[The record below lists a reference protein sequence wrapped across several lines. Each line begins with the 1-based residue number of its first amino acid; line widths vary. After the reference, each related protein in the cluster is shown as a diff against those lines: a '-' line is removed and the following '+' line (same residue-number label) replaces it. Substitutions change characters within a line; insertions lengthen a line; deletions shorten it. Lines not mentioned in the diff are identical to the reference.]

1 MIEDILPL
9 VLAFVSLF
17 AFILGGHVRNVVHMV
32 WPFQDPV
39 SMLLWILCALPFVL
53 DHYGYR
59 IFNPYDMWYIAFV
72 VAFVLCYCVAYF
84 RGEFNMVYIDT
95 HTIVS
100 EDDPDGAQD
109 TDYYVYYWNKDGQMC
124 LQEQT
129 IRAAL
134 KSLCGIHCPLRLD
147 IGQIRRARRQTVHFL
162 GLPKKTIQSIDM
174 VEKNVTE
181 SIVQKGPFKFKVRS
195 YAFTPS
201 PGCIDTTADWLVSAA
216 KQQVL
221 VKELVKKECK
231 ILDDALT
238 VNTVGYQRAA
248 DLLTE
253 LINDRTPS
261 AEIYNELAAR
271 LMPEVDQQSTR
282 LARKLADGEDAQAQ
296 APKKNLFKRK
306 KEAEE

>member
-1 MIEDILPL
+1 MLEDILPL

-17 AFILGGHVRNVVHMV
+17 AFILGGHVRSVVHMV

-39 SMLLWILCALPFVL
+39 SMMLWILCALPFIL
-53 DHYGYR
+53 DYYGHR
-59 IFNPYDMWYIAFV
+59 LFDPYDMWYIAFV

-95 HTIVS
+95 HTIIS

-109 TDYYVYYWNKDGQMC
+109 TDYYVYYWNKEGQMC

-129 IRAAL
+129 IRAAI

-174 VEKNVTE
+174 VEKTVTE
-181 SIVQKGPFKFKVRS
+181 SIVKKGPFKFKVRS

-221 VKELVKKECK
+221 VKELVKKECT
-231 ILDDALT
+231 ILDNAIT
-238 VNTVGYQRAA
+238 VHTVGYQRAA

-271 LMPEVDQQSTR
+271 LMPEVDEQSTR
-282 LARKLADGEDAQAQ
+282 LARKLADKEDAQAQ
-296 APKKNLFKRK
+296 APKKTLLKRK
-306 KEAEE
+306 KGGDE